1 MIYLRFITDR
11 LSLESA
17 LIRFATRSWASH
29 VEFVRCEQL
38 HSPYVDSPFDELQ
51 DIPIDTL
58 GSRLHGG
65 VQIRHYNYC
74 KPTAESWFTAPKL
87 QAAYNFGLTLIGKK
101 YDWLDILG
109 IGFNTRQ
116 HAEGRYICS
125 SFIDA
130 CGKAASPIAWT
141 NIHFPSR
148 LVTPRD
154 LLASP
159 AITRVRRV
167 IG

>member
-1 MIYLRFITDR
+1 LIVLRFLTDR
-11 LSLESA
+11 LNVESA
-17 LIRFATRSWASH
+17 VIRFATRSWCSH
-29 VEFVRCEQL
+29 VEFCRVENGIA
-38 HSPYVDSPFDELQ
+38 V
-51 DIPIDTL
+51 DTL
-58 GSRLHGG
+58 GSRLRDG
-65 VQIRHYNYC
+65 VQIRTYDYC
-74 KPTAESWFTAPKL
+74 RPTAESWFTAPNI
-87 QAAYNFGLTLIGKK
+87 QDAYDFGLTLVGKK

-116 HAEGRYICS
+116 HREGNYICS

-130 CGKAASPIAWT
+130 CGKAASPMRWT

-159 AITRVRRV
+159 VITRVRRV
-167 IG
+167 LG